1 MSVQARGADMG
12 GWQRAADVL
21 LPLSA
26 PHSPLSIKP
35 LGLVEYVPTWQAM
48 QAFTAARDENT
59 PDEELK
65 QVIRDTSIA
74 VTHILLAAT
83 ELALGTCWVAWFT
96 QAAIRPILNIPED
109 KYVVGILTLGY
120 AAEEPAARPRKN
132 IEDVLHYDLW

>member
-1 MSVQARGADMG
+1 MRMMKEIATR
-12 GWQRAADVL
+12 R
-21 LPLSA
+21 
-26 PHSPLSIKP
+26 SIRKYKAEP
-35 LGLVEYVPTWQAM
+35 VS
-48 QAFTAARDENT
+48 D
-59 PDEELK
+59 D
-65 QVIRDTSIA
+65 VIRQLLESACLAPSGSNTQPWHFIVVRDPQIKAQLAAAS
-74 VTHILLAAT
+74 HQQQWMLAAT